1 MSTHQEILSITSLV
15 MRINELK
22 GDFAISV
29 DIHQS
34 GLRLMTFD
42 CDNRIEG
49 CETIYQFEDAYL
61 PKLRFLRHRLEKL
74 EQEALGERRE
84 VVA

>member
-1 MSTHQEILSITSLV
+1 
-15 MRINELK
+15 
-22 GDFAISV
+22 
-29 DIHQS
+29 
-34 GLRLMTFD
+34 MTFD

-74 EQEALGERRE
+74 EQEALGGRRE
-84 VVA
+84 CVA